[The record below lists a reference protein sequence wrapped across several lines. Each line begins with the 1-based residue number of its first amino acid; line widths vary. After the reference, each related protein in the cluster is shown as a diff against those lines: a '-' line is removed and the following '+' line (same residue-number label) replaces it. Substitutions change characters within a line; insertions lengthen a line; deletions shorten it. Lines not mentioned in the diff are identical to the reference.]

1 MLVYLGL
8 TLLILLVSCWLYIR
22 FRFRFWSQQPVFHI
36 YNLWAWIYPYGL
48 VQHAQPPMTKFYD
61 TTVNHCQFGELSAEK
76 KELFYHLINGHFM
89 PHKREQYSPTR
100 KAVFDYLKGHAAPVW
115 ISLLF
120 DSQILADKGVN
131 GLDTTRRLIGAMT
144 SRPIDML
151 LYDKPLSVSYVDY
164 LCVHKSQRK
173 KGVAPR
179 VIYSH
184 YRNSRM
190 KNSRDVFLFKREGT
204 VNFMVPLTAY
214 MAYCFPTK
222 YLNKPNFMIPN
233 NISCH
238 LVNGG
243 NFELFAHY
251 VRIIRDNFPCSAFP
265 SMSNLKQLVESR
277 LLLITLIMDANEV
290 VGCYVFRDPHTT
302 YSGGR
307 SLEAI
312 ASCFSPGYQELLVE
326 CFSNALV
333 LASREMSYIYVVIE
347 NISNNGHILKNVMR
361 RCSSLWESPM
371 AYYLYNFIY
380 RPFLSS
386 NVFLLN

>member
-151 LYDKPLSVSYVDY
+151 LYDKPLSVS
-164 LCVHKSQRK
+164 
-173 KGVAPR
+173 
-179 VIYSH
+179 
-184 YRNSRM
+184 
-190 KNSRDVFLFKREGT
+190 
-204 VNFMVPLTAY
+204 
-214 MAYCFPTK
+214 
-222 YLNKPNFMIPN
+222 
-233 NISCH
+233 
-238 LVNGG
+238 
-243 NFELFAHY
+243 
-251 VRIIRDNFPCSAFP
+251 
-265 SMSNLKQLVESR
+265 
-277 LLLITLIMDANEV
+277 
-290 VGCYVFRDPHTT
+290 
-302 YSGGR
+302 
-307 SLEAI
+307 
-312 ASCFSPGYQELLVE
+312 
-326 CFSNALV
+326 
-333 LASREMSYIYVVIE
+333 
-347 NISNNGHILKNVMR
+347 
-361 RCSSLWESPM
+361 
-371 AYYLYNFIY
+371 
-380 RPFLSS
+380 
-386 NVFLLN
+386 